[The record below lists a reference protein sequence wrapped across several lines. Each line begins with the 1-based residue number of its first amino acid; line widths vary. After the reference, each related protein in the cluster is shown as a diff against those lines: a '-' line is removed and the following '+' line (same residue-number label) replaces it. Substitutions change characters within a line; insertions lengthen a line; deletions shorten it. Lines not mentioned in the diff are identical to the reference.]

1 MNQWFQQDVFLQPFP
16 LVTTSWMFSK
26 MGPKQFTIFCV
37 SISVAKQWL
46 SSNMVFERS
55 TKRCPFWWSASP
67 TKLPSSKNWIF
78 MGKTSYSDWWFGIC
92 FIFHFIYGMSSFQLT
107 FTPWKIL
114 HQTMFGGYPKMGFFL
129 GPKKK
134 EPNEVSH
141 PTRWRRPGDFPWKI
155 GGSDIID
162 VAETIY
168 LRCPETAKTEYK
180 IISHVPSCGGMS
192 CDCWVSLSFLLAT
205 YPCDIPSTSQ

>member
-114 HQTMFGGYPKMGFFL
+114 HQTMFGGYPKMGWFFWAQ
-129 GPKKK
+129 K
-134 EPNEVSH
+134 
-141 PTRWRRPGDFPWKI
+141 RRNRTKLVTQPVGDVLAIFHEKLEALTSSMLLKQSIW
-155 GGSDIID
+155 D
-162 VAETIY
+162 VLKRQKRNI
-168 LRCPETAKTEYK
+168 R
-180 IISHVPSCGGMS
+180 
-192 CDCWVSLSFLLAT
+192 
-205 YPCDIPSTSQ
+205 